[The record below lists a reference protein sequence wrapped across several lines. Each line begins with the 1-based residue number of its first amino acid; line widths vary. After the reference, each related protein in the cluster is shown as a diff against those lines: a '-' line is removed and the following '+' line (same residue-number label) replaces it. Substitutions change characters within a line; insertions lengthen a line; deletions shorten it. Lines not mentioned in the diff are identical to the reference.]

1 MGKRLPQAIA
11 LPLLKPDPSPA
22 LGGLGSF
29 LQWRDSDVPVE
40 PFPPTLQ
47 AGLEVYTV
55 LEHRSRT
62 AEAEQCS
69 QLPALCSILENAYP
83 CICRPIQ
90 PLGVGYT
97 VALFAPRGGP

>member
-22 LGGLGSF
+22 LVGLGSF

-47 AGLEVYTV
+47 AGL
-55 LEHRSRT
+55 
-62 AEAEQCS
+62 
-69 QLPALCSILENAYP
+69 
-83 CICRPIQ
+83 
-90 PLGVGYT
+90 
-97 VALFAPRGGP
+97 